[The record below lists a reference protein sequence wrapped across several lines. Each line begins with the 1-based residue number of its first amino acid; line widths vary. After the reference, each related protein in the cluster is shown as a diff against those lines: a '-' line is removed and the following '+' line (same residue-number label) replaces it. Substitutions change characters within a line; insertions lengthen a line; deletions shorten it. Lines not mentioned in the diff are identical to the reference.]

1 MTEPQE
7 NLFSTLKQ
15 GFILP
20 GVEES
25 HWVWSL

>member
-1 MTEPQE
+1 MLEE
-7 NLFSTLKQ
+7 RACTLKQ

-25 HWVWSL
+25 HWVWSP